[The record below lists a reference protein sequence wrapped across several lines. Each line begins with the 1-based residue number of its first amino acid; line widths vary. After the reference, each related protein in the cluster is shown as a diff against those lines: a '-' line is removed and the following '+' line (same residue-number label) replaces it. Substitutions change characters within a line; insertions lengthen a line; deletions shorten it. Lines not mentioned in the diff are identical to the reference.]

1 MSARQRTSSTWINGL
16 KTTPSFD
23 WNRIMTTHPLRAN
36 YRYDGKFFSDIV
48 LRKEQKN
55 NINSSNIPNKAHSHT
70 AISLG
75 LIPEPSIYADMA
87 ASDELGGVRGEVNWT
102 ETLPSID
109 RRQEERHWSVDEG
122 EETWVW

>member
-1 MSARQRTSSTWINGL
+1 
-16 KTTPSFD
+16 
-23 WNRIMTTHPLRAN
+23 MTTHPLRAN
-36 YRYDGKFFSDIV
+36 NRYNGKFFSDIV
-48 LRKEQKN
+48 LRKEQN
-55 NINSSNIPNKAHSHT
+55 YNINSCNIPNKAHSHT